1 MSLVK
6 NPATGRYIRKGGKT
20 YLALKAQGVRFGRS
34 TSKKR
39 KTSTSPKKRKTST
52 SPKKRK
58 TSTSPKKRKTSTSPK
73 KRKTSTSPKK
83 RKTSTSEKRKT
94 STSPKKAKTQTKYRH
109 PASHSKKEQTIMGHC
124 GPQCFLIPS
133 SMKYPVCKPDCSVD
147 CRRLKK
153 GARRLKKA
161 GYKNIGER
169 MKAVGMAGKCK

>member
-34 TSKKR
+34 TS
-39 KTSTSPKKRKTST
+39 
-52 SPKKRK
+52 
-58 TSTSPKKRKTSTSPK
+58 KKRKTSTSPK

-169 MKAVGMAGKCK
+169 MKAVGMVGKCK

>member
-34 TSKKR
+34 TS
-39 KTSTSPKKRKTST
+39 
-52 SPKKRK
+52 
-58 TSTSPKKRKTSTSPK
+58 KKRKTSTSPK

>member
-58 TSTSPKKRKTSTSPK
+58 TSTS
-73 KRKTSTSPKK
+73 
-83 RKTSTSEKRKT
+83 EKRKT
-94 STSPKKAKTQTKYRH
+94 STSPKKAKTQTKYIH